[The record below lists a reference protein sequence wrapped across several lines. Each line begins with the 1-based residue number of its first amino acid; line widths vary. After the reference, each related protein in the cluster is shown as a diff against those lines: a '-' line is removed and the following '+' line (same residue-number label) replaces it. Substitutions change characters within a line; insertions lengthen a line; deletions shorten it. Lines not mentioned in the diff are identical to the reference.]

1 LPTFHP
7 FTFFLLPPLR
17 WRGGYPF
24 IRFTDKYRMGAVAD
38 TGDMAVDFYFFLI
51 HAFVELT
58 FWLGQMTSDISLRSD
73 GSKCYGDK

>member
-1 LPTFHP
+1 
-7 FTFFLLPPLR
+7 
-17 WRGGYPF
+17 
-24 IRFTDKYRMGAVAD
+24 MGAVAD
-38 TGDMAVDFYFFLI
+38 TGDMVIDFYFFLI

>member
-1 LPTFHP
+1 
-7 FTFFLLPPLR
+7 
-17 WRGGYPF
+17 
-24 IRFTDKYRMGAVAD
+24 MGAVAD
-38 TGDMAVDFYFFLI
+38 TGDMAIDFYFFLI

>member
-1 LPTFHP
+1 
-7 FTFFLLPPLR
+7 
-17 WRGGYPF
+17 
-24 IRFTDKYRMGAVAD
+24 MGAVPN
-38 TGDMAVDFYFFLI
+38 TGYGDRFFFSLI